1 MRGGGGEWS
10 TSIAG
15 TLVADKE
22 IAEAG
27 LAVAVAGELVKA

>member
-1 MRGGGGEWS
+1 MRGGGGGEWS

-22 IAEAG
+22 IAG
-27 LAVAVAGELVKA
+27 GRSGRSGCR